1 LIKKFLLCN
10 QIHIVLTEHRPYATS
25 PEPYHTDGNG
35 AADRPD
41 ADHLMHSHLIML
53 ARMYGEMNDNDNAL
67 KTDERNLQLTFFSEK
82 LFGLVSYIMYL
93 CSTYYFIFFT
103 N

>member
-1 LIKKFLLCN
+1 
-10 QIHIVLTEHRPYATS
+10 
-25 PEPYHTDGNG
+25 
-35 AADRPD
+35 
-41 ADHLMHSHLIML
+41 MHSHLIML

>member
-1 LIKKFLLCN
+1 
-10 QIHIVLTEHRPYATS
+10 
-25 PEPYHTDGNG
+25 
-35 AADRPD
+35 
-41 ADHLMHSHLIML
+41 MHGHLIML

-82 LFGLVSYIMYL
+82 LFGLVCYIMYL